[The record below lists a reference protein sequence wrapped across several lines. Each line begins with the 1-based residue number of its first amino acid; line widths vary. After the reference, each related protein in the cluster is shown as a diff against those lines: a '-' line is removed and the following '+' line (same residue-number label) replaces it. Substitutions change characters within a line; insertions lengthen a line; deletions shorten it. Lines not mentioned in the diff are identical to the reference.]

1 MLKLWYTQKEI
12 DVMFG
17 FLTLVAILYMEK
29 LKPVTSGLRA

>member
-1 MLKLWYTQKEI
+1 MLILWYIQKEI

-17 FLTLVAILYMEK
+17 FSTLGLMLYMEE